1 MLLLFYIGKFFNI
14 LYLYVDN
21 KLIFVFMLYL
31 FFMFERIKFC
41 IWFLIFCVFFVIDLL
56 GWVLVLLRKLILF
69 WVISNLVWFDL
80 ILLRILFKIELM
92 FFFFNCWI
100 LFDIFWILLKLI
112 NFKVSIFLLF
122 FLKFVNVEFVV

>member
-1 MLLLFYIGKFFNI
+1 MLLLFCIGKFFNI
-14 LYLYVDN
+14 LYLYVVN
-21 KLIFVFMLYL
+21 KLIFVFILYL
-31 FFMFERIKFC
+31 FFMFERKIFC

-56 GWVLVLLRKLILF
+56 GWVLVWLRKLSLF
-69 WVISNLVWFDL
+69 RVISNLVWFDL
-80 ILLRILFKIELM
+80 ILLRILFKLELM

-100 LFDIFWILLKLI
+100 LFDIFWIFLKLI